1 MLRFDGTIHTEE
13 DAGMESTEARILA
26 IIGRYCAS
34 SQPLHPAMEL
44 DELDIASINI
54 MDIIISVEEEF
65 GITVKDEDLM
75 SLTTIQSVIDYV
87 ERSRLT

>member
-1 MLRFDGTIHTEE
+1 
-13 DAGMESTEARILA
+13 MESTEARILA
-26 IIGRYCAS
+26 IIGRYCDS
-34 SQPLHPAMEL
+34 PQLLHPAMNL

-54 MDIIISVEEEF
+54 MDIIITVEEEF

-87 ERSRLT
+87 DRSNPR